1 MTTELAA
8 LSLAR
13 ADLPVFQ
20 GNTLPEKLAAGRAAA
35 EKALRKYRPELSFD
49 LAAADATLS
58 KVEVWEERNHDALA
72 KTLADPTA
80 TSLPEAVRIAFDAP
94 TAQAFVIASFTRAAW
109 GIGPWMSGAV
119 GREALA
125 PGVKTINPAWAQE
138 DAGYRLQVFGA
149 VVKMDETGYLKAL
162 FTPPA
167 PGSTQG
173 YGALGIA
180 PVVVWAVVVAVVAI
194 AALFLLYLY
203 SSKRLADNN
212 VLMRDLC
219 EKAQK
224 EGDHATVEKCIEA
237 THDLQAEGM
246 IPGVKELASGLVK
259 VAAIV
264 GLVWVGFKVIPPL
277 LKKGKGA

>member
-8 LSLAR
+8 LSHAR
-13 ADLPVFQ
+13 ADLPAFI
-20 GNTLPEKLAAGRAAA
+20 GNTLPEKLANGRAAA
-35 EKALRKYRPELSFD
+35 EKILRKYRPELSFD
-49 LAAADATLS
+49 IAAADQTLS

-80 TSLPEAVRIAFDAP
+80 TSLPEAVRIAFDSA
-94 TAQAFVIASFTRAAW
+94 TAQAFVIATFTRAAW

-119 GREALA
+119 GKEALS

-149 VVKMDETGYLKAL
+149 VVRMEETGYLKAL

-173 YGALGIA
+173 LGVA

-219 EKAQK
+219 DKAQK
-224 EGDHATVEKCIEA
+224 DGDQETVQKCIEA
-237 THDLQAEGM
+237 TRSLQAEGM
-246 IPGVKELASGLVK
+246 IPGVSELASGLVK

-264 GLVWVGFKVIPPL
+264 GLVWVAFKVVPPL
-277 LKKGKGA
+277 LKKKGSA

>member
-13 ADLPVFQ
+13 ADLPVFP
-20 GNTLPEKLAAGRAAA
+20 GNTLPSKLLAGRAAA
-35 EKALRKYRPELSFD
+35 EAALRKYVPD
-49 LAAADATLS
+49 LAFDITAANAVLA
-58 KVEVWEERNHDALA
+58 KVDVWEERNRDVLQA
-72 KTLADPTA
+72 TLADPSATA
-80 TSLPEAVRIAFDAP
+80 LPDAVKIAFDSA
-94 TAQAFVIASFTRAAW
+94 TAQAFVIATFTRAAW

-119 GREALA
+119 GKEALT

-149 VVKMDETGYLKAL
+149 IVKMDEVGYLKAL
-162 FTPPA
+162 FEPPA

-173 YGALGIA
+173 YGAFGIA

-212 VLMRDLC
+212 RLMQDLC
-219 EKAQK
+219 DKAQK
-224 EGDHATVEKCIEA
+224 DGDADTVKQCIEA
-237 THDLQAEGM
+237 TRSLQAESM
-246 IPGVKELASGLVK
+246 IPGVGDLASGLVK

-264 GLVWVGFKVIPPL
+264 GLVWVGFQVIPPL
-277 LKKGKGA
+277 LKKRKP